1 MTAVLPQEVA
11 DERLR
16 AVPVAA
22 VTHER
27 VLELASDPPDVE
39 HPVPALHALQVD
51 RRDVHA
57 VAEQEVRGGRVTVQ
71 PDLPVL
77 PHLRP
82 LPPAVAQPGELVD
95 VPPPDAV
102 GFPVPA
108 DDFVEVPAFGI

>member
-16 AVPVAA
+16 AVLVAA

-27 VLELASDPPDVE
+27 MLELASDPPDVE
-39 HPVPALHALQVD
+39 HPVPTLHALQVD

-57 VAEQEVRGGRVTVQ
+57 VAEQEVRWGRVTVQ

-82 LPPAVAQPGELVD
+82 LPPAVAQPVEFVD
-95 VPPPDAV
+95 VPLPDAV
-102 GFPVPA
+102 ALPKPA
-108 DDFVEVPAFGI
+108 HDPVEVSALR

>member
-11 DERLR
+11 DESLR
-16 AVPVAA
+16 AVLVAA

-27 VLELASDPPDVE
+27 MLELASDPPDVE

-57 VAEQEVRGGRVTVQ
+57 VAEQEVRRGRVTVQ

-82 LPPAVAQPGELVD
+82 VTPAVAQRRELLD
-95 VPPPDAV
+95 VVRPDA
-102 GFPVPA
+102 
-108 DDFVEVPAFGI
+108 